1 MLERTEKRSD
11 YGEGWDTWN
20 ADLLLSTLADD
31 FVFDDPAMPESVTK
45 ANMADYMMGWM
56 DRVKQLGGTGEIES
70 TERVTID
77 EDEAIV
83 AWNWWSFV
91 GTKYEGSA
99 VTRTTDEGVQ
109 YERITYYPNT
119 PEFSDQGR

>member
-1 MLERTEKRSD
+1 MSERTIKRSD
-11 YGEGWDTWN
+11 YEEGWDTWN
-20 ADLLLSTLADD
+20 AELLLSTLADD
-31 FVFDDPAMPESVTK
+31 FVFDDPAMTEPVTK
-45 ANMADYMMGWM
+45 SNMVDYMLGWK
-56 DRVKQLGGTGEIES
+56 DRVKQLGGTGEIDS

-77 EDEAIV
+77 EDGAIV

-119 PEFSDQGR
+119 PGFSD

>member
-1 MLERTEKRSD
+1 MSKRTKKRSD
-11 YGEGWDTWN
+11 YEEGWDTWN
-20 ADLLLSTLADD
+20 VDLLLSTLADD
-31 FVFDDPAMPESVTK
+31 FVFDDPALPEPVTRT
-45 ANMADYMMGWM
+45 NMAVYMMSWE

-70 TERVTID
+70 TERVTVD
-77 EDEAIV
+77 EDGAIV

-119 PEFSDQGR
+119 PEFRDQG

>member
-1 MLERTEKRSD
+1 MSD
-11 YGEGWDTWN
+11 RAKNRRDYEEGWDTWN
-20 ADLLLSTLADD
+20 AELLISTLAED
-31 FVFDDPAMPESVTK
+31 FVFDDPAMPEPVTK
-45 ANMADYMMGWM
+45 ANMLDYMMGWR

-77 EDEAIV
+77 EDGAIV

-99 VTRTTDEGVQ
+99 VTRTTDDGVQ
-109 YERITYYPNT
+109 YERITYYPDT
-119 PEFSDQGR
+119 PSFSD